1 MDEAKQTEEMTD
13 ARKRAAELR
22 SQGKTP
28 KEISEELK
36 VNKSTLYYWSKKDL
50 AEKKAVRVKEPAKT
64 STLVEIPISLEEDR
78 VSVVLVNGSAMHVES
93 VMKSIASILGR

>member
-1 MDEAKQTEEMTD
+1 
-13 ARKRAAELR
+13 
-22 SQGKTP
+22 
-28 KEISEELK
+28 
-36 VNKSTLYYWSKKDL
+36 
-50 AEKKAVRVKEPAKT
+50 VKEPAKT